1 MQLNAQL
8 NFRQNATR
16 RNFLAHT
23 AAAATTG
30 ALAVG
35 FNFHAAA
42 KGATAAQL
50 SPPKAVAKDLIESF
64 VAIHRGGTF
73 TVHVGKVDLGTGTRT
88 ALSQM
93 AQMAAD
99 ELDMP
104 FDKITMVMG
113 DTATTPDQWIT
124 GANLTI
130 SQGGAEEGSRLQGGR
145 QVDCTRRHSAKA
157 NL

>member
-1 MQLNAQL
+1 MNAQL
-8 NFRQNATR
+8 NFRQSATR

-73 TVHVGKVDLGTGTRT
+73 TVHVGKVDLGTGTGTGTRT
-88 ALSQM
+88 ALS
-93 AQMAAD
+93 QMAAD

-113 DTATTPDQWIT
+113 DTATTPNQWIT